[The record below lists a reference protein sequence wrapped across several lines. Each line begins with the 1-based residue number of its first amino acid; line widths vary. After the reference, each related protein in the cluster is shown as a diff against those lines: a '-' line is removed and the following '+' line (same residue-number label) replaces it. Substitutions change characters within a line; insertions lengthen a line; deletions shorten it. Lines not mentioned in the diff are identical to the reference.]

1 MPYSVRYSHTY
12 SFGFSCILDKVQ
24 KYTDFAYF
32 LAGGWGGGG
41 SDPRIPYSG
50 VRREYMVFS
59 VFWPYSVRIL
69 PNHRIR
75 RIRTEY
81 GPCILVDR
89 IPRILLRIL
98 CILFWWTEYRI
109 LSKKQNTDRIRTKYG
124 QNTVITKRA
133 IVITNRTPPSNGYRG
148 TGPGERVSSVND
160 RSSHHRVV
168 SGQLHNAQTPVNR
181 PLTHVQTTKYVL
193 RFDAPQTAQEGTGS
207 NRYRGTGPSERVGSV
222 NDQSSHHRMVPGQL
236 HDAQTPAKRSLTQVQ
251 TTKYVLIFD
260 APDSIYQILTLR
272 Q

>member
-12 SFGFSCILDKVQ
+12 SFGFACILDEVK
-24 KYTDFAYF
+24 KYTDSAYF

-89 IPRILLRIL
+89 IPRILYVFCVFSSGGQNTVFCQNNRIR
-98 CILFWWTEYRI
+98 TEYG
-109 LSKKQNTDRIRTKYG
+109 QNTDRI
-124 QNTVITKRA
+124 
-133 IVITNRTPPSNGYRG
+133 P
-148 TGPGERVSSVND
+148 
-160 RSSHHRVV
+160 
-168 SGQLHNAQTPVNR
+168 
-181 PLTHVQTTKYVL
+181 
-193 RFDAPQTAQEGTGS
+193 
-207 NRYRGTGPSERVGSV
+207 
-222 NDQSSHHRMVPGQL
+222 
-236 HDAQTPAKRSLTQVQ
+236 
-251 TTKYVLIFD
+251 
-260 APDSIYQILTLR
+260 
-272 Q
+272 